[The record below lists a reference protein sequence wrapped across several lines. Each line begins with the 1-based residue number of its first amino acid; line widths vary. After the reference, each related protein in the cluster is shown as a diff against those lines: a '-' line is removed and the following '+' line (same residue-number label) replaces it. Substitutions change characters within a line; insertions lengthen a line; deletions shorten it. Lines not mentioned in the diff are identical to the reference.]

1 MNKKIIF
8 VDKSGAIRAPMASEI
23 YKSYRPNFSGK
34 VYSRGLVVA
43 FPEPINPKVAAVL
56 ASDGINTADYTTSE
70 LTSKDFTENTLVFA
84 VDENVREAILK
95 SFPESGEENTF
106 SICGYV
112 GEELDFMDPYGGTL
126 QSYGICY
133 ESMKNV
139 IKKLIDTLEERNEQ

>member
-1 MNKKIIF
+1 MKKRIVF
-8 VDKSGAIRAPMASEI
+8 VDKSGAIRAPMAGEI
-23 YKSYRPNFSGK
+23 LKSYRPNLSAQ
-34 VYSRGLVVA
+34 VVSRGLVVA

-56 ASDGINTADYTTSE
+56 ASDGINTAEYTTSE
-70 LTSKDFTENTLVFA
+70 LTNGDFTGDTLIFA
-84 VDENVREAILK
+84 VDENIREAILK
-95 SFPESGEENTF
+95 SFPEANDENTF

-139 IKKLIDTLEERNEQ
+139 IKKLIDTLEEKNEQ

>member
-1 MNKKIIF
+1 MKRIIF

-23 YKSYRPNFSGK
+23 YKSYRPGLSNRVLSK
-34 VYSRGLVVA
+34 GLVVA

-56 ASDGINTADYTTSE
+56 ASDGINTSDYITSE
-70 LTSKDFTENTLVFA
+70 LTAEDFREDSLVFA
-84 VDENVREAILK
+84 VDENVREAIFK
-95 SFPESGEENTF
+95 NFPEAGEDNTF
-106 SICGYV
+106 SICGFV

-139 IKKLIDTLEERNEQ
+139 IKKLIDTLEEKNEQ

>member
-1 MNKKIIF
+1 MAKKIIF
-8 VDKSGAIRAPMASEI
+8 VDKSGTIRAPMAGEI
-23 YKSYRPNFSGK
+23 FKNYMKDSREK
-34 VYSRGLVVA
+34 VFVRGLMVA

-56 ASDGINTADYTTSE
+56 ASDGINSSEYVTAQLSE
-70 LTSKDFTENTLVFA
+70 EDITEGTMVFA
-84 VDENVREAILK
+84 VDETVREAIIK
-95 SFPESGEENTF
+95 KIPTANEENTY

-139 IKKLIDTLEERNEQ
+139 IKKLIDVLEENHEQ